1 MHYFRKAVP
10 WIVFIVLAF
19 AIPASAVRMREGRS
33 SHCQHGCFY
42 LTPAASKWLN
52 LALTV
57 VGDRL
62 LSSSAS
68 IQCPQDRHGVDRN
81 SISCEVIANT
91 KPALQREAGLR
102 PRSVAF
108 KGIAAIGL

>member
-42 LTPAASKWLN
+42 LIPAASKWPSLKR
-52 LALTV
+52 TS
-57 VGDRL
+57 RQT
-62 LSSSAS
+62 SAS
-68 IQCPQDRHGVDRN
+68 IQCLKIGTAL
-81 SISCEVIANT
+81 IVIRFLA
-91 KPALQREAGLR
+91 K
-102 PRSVAF
+102 
-108 KGIAAIGL
+108 

>member
-42 LTPAASKWLN
+42 LTPAASKWPSSKRTSWQTQK
-52 LALTV
+52 AAV
-57 VGDRL
+57 L
-62 LSSSAS
+62 LG
-68 IQCPQDRHGVDRN
+68 QG
-81 SISCEVIANT
+81 
-91 KPALQREAGLR
+91 EAESGAYGR
-102 PRSVAF
+102 
-108 KGIAAIGL
+108 

>member
-42 LTPAASKWLN
+42 LIPAASKWPSLKRTSRQTQK
-52 LALTV
+52 AAV
-57 VGDRL
+57 L
-62 LSSSAS
+62 LG
-68 IQCPQDRHGVDRN
+68 QG
-81 SISCEVIANT
+81 
-91 KPALQREAGLR
+91 EAKSGAYGR
-102 PRSVAF
+102 W
-108 KGIAAIGL
+108 